1 MNEKIPIDMME
12 RHLSTFPKLE
22 SLMKDSICEIYN
34 KDKQKPLGYGLG
46 WALNDSIKS
55 PKGSGTKYLES
66 LELNLCSI
74 VGKIDEEH
82 LTIFKK
88 RLIGNFWETFPEI
101 QVLGAIYRAEK
112 EVEIEKCLPDMDL
125 ERPLDFF
132 ILQPQVF
139 IEVYQPYSI
148 EFHDEYEETPTWAD
162 LKELVKIIYKKFKQ
176 KRLINNISRYP
187 VFLIINT
194 THVTDDG
201 SILVSEIK
209 NELENIFRCVVNCKG
224 ILLYNNI
231 DINRSYLLWNQNCSE
246 ELKEELTKIFNE
258 LNNYR
263 LKSGDNT

>member
-12 RHLSTFPKLE
+12 RHLSAFPKLE
-22 SLMKDSICEIYN
+22 SLMKESICEIYN

-46 WALNDSIKS
+46 WALTDSIKF

-74 VGKIDEEH
+74 VGKIDEEQ

-101 QVLGAIYRAEK
+101 QVLGAIFRAEK
-112 EVEIEKCLPDMDL
+112 EVEIEKCLPDMYL
-125 ERPLDFF
+125 GRPLDFF
-132 ILQPQVF
+132 ILQPELF
-139 IEVYQPYSI
+139 IEVYQPYI
-148 EFHDEYEETPTWAD
+148 NEFHDEYKETATWTD
-162 LKELVKIIYKKFKQ
+162 TKELVKIIYKKFKQ

-194 THVTDDG
+194 AHSDDDPN
-201 SILVSEIK
+201 LVSEIK
-209 NELENIFRCVVNCKG
+209 NESENIFRCVVNCKG
-224 ILLYNNI
+224 ILLYKNI
-231 DINRSYLLWNQNCSE
+231 DINRYYLLWNQNCSE

-258 LNNYR
+258 LR
-263 LKSGDNT
+263 